1 MAGADRQPL
10 ETVHWQISPS
20 SDIGI
25 YVNAF
30 KVTDDDRFKGL
41 TRVYTKNILE
51 KIQIVHVEHINSQLI
66 NYDIY
71 FFLSC
76 YCVQNQIIHVIS
88 NAIRL
93 SKTYS

>member
-1 MAGADRQPL
+1 MAVADRQPL
-10 ETVHWQISPS
+10 ETVPWQISPS

-25 YVNAF
+25 YVNTF

-71 FFLSC
+71 FF
-76 YCVQNQIIHVIS
+76 
-88 NAIRL
+88 
-93 SKTYS
+93 